1 MSATSSLDTEPVQA
15 ERPSGSSTGPRLP
28 EVLAA
33 AGILIVVGVGLF
45 AWSISWLLIGLDRS
59 APNITFGGV
68 SGMAVGGF
76 AVVAAAGLLL
86 GPRWGWVL
94 SLVASIILGSGAV
107 VFGILNSV
115 ASGGGWSRY
124 LLWIVVALV
133 VASPL
138 LLLRGQS
145 VREAFR
151 VEEAGATVRAVV
163 VWSIV
168 VMWTLPTVGL
178 LVSSFRTEN
187 AVKTEGWW
195 TVFTNPQLTLSNY
208 DNVLTATGTDAPDMW
223 GHFLNSLAIVIP
235 ATIIPIAVAASAAY
249 AFAWMTFPGRRL
261 LLIFVVSLMAIP
273 LQNSLIPLLQLYNNG
288 AHITVPFTDFT
299 LTVFPDL
306 DLNNTP
312 TAVWLTHTGF
322 GLPLAIFLLYNYM
335 RGLPGDIF
343 EAARIDGA
351 DHFTIFWRLVLPLSV
366 PALAAFAIFQFLW
379 TWNDYLIARTFIST
393 QSDVPMT
400 VRLASLSGSRGTDWH
415 ILTAAAF
422 VSMALPL
429 IVFFSL
435 QRYFVR
441 GMLAGSVKG

>member
-1 MSATSSLDTEPVQA
+1 MSATSLDTEPLRA
-15 ERPSGSSTGPRLP
+15 ESPPGDGARTRLP

-33 AGILIVVGVGLF
+33 AAILIVVGIGLF

-68 SGMAVGGF
+68 SGMVVGGF

-86 GPRWGWVL
+86 GQRWGWVL
-94 SLVASIILGSGAV
+94 SLVASIVLTSGAV

-124 LLWIVVALV
+124 LFWIVVALV
-133 VASPL
+133 TAAPL

-168 VMWTLPTVGL
+168 FIWTLPTIGL

>member
-1 MSATSSLDTEPVQA
+1 MSTTSVDTEPVQA
-15 ERPSGSSTGPRLP
+15 ESPPGDRGGTRLP

-33 AGILIVVGVGLF
+33 AAILIVVGIGLF

-86 GPRWGWVL
+86 GQRWGWVL
-94 SLVASIILGSGAV
+94 SLVASIVLTSGAV

-115 ASGGGWSRY
+115 ASGAGWSRY
-124 LLWIVVALV
+124 LLWIVAALV
-133 VASPL
+133 VAAPM

-145 VREAFR
+145 AREAFR

-168 VMWTLPTVGL
+168 FLWTLPTIGL
-178 LVSSFRTEN
+178 LVSSFRTED

-195 TVFTNPQLTLSNY
+195 TVFTDPQLTLDNY

-288 AHITVPFTDFT
+288 AHLTVPFTDFT

-379 TWNDYLIARTFIST
+379 TWNDFLIARTFIT
-393 QSDVPMT
+393 NQEDVPMT

>member
-1 MSATSSLDTEPVQA
+1 MSATSLDTEPVTTGTP
-15 ERPSGSSTGPRLP
+15 ESGDSGPHLP
-28 EVLAA
+28 QTLAA
-33 AGILIVVGVGLF
+33 AAILIVVGVGLF
-45 AWSISWLLIGLDRS
+45 AWSINWLLIGLDRS
-59 APNITFGGV
+59 APNVTFGGV
-68 SGMAVGGF
+68 SGMVVGGF

-86 GPRWGWVL
+86 GQRWGWVL
-94 SLVASIILGSGAV
+94 SLVASIVLTTGAV
-107 VFGILNSV
+107 VFGVLGSV
-115 ASGGGWSRY
+115 ANGRGWTVY
-124 LLWIVVALV
+124 LLWLVGALV
-133 VASPL
+133 TAAPL

-168 VMWTLPTVGL
+168 FMWTLPTIGL

-195 TVFTNPQLTLSNY
+195 TVFTDPQLTLDNY
-208 DNVLTATGTDAPDMW
+208 NNVLTATGTDAPNMW

-288 AHITVPFTDFT
+288 AHLTLPLTDFT
-299 LTVFPDL
+299 VTVFPDL
-306 DLNNTP
+306 NLNNTP

-379 TWNDYLIARTFIST
+379 TWNDYLIARTFITT
-393 QSDVPMT
+393 QADVPMT

-429 IVFFSL
+429 IVFFAL

>member
-15 ERPSGSSTGPRLP
+15 ERPSGSGTGPRLP

-94 SLVASIILGSGAV
+94 SLVASIILGTGAV

-138 LLLRGQS
+138 VLLRGQS

-235 ATIIPIAVAASAAY
+235 ATIIPIAVAASASY